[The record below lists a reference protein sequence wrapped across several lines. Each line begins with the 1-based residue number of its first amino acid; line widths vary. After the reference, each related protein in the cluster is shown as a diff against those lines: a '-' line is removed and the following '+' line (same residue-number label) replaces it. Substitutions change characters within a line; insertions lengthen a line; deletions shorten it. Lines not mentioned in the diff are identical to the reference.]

1 MDAQWGG
8 GPGQRWWAVRGMGG
22 AEAMQEV
29 EGQEEERD
37 LGQGAGEG
45 RATQEEGSCRTT
57 WGREAGYVCVGGD
70 GGQL

>member
-1 MDAQWGG
+1 
-8 GPGQRWWAVRGMGG
+8 MGG